1 MIRRMVEML
10 MDIPDNLMYPSWQQP
25 VLIPGLHLQ
34 IFNNWNDFFRTGIS
48 VTNNVNVSQA
58 VETGNFA
65 LGLSQ
70 TSQSGIV
77 PSTGM
82 NRWNAKASAERKLN
96 KNFTAG
102 FNANFSKTDIDKL
115 PSGNDTP
122 IAGAIAAPRSYN
134 LKGYPYNVPGDP
146 YTEIYY
152 RATTYYDN
160 PYWAVKHYHFNEK
173 TDRFFGNGYIDYK
186 SQIE

>member
-1 MIRRMVEML
+1 M
-10 MDIPDNLMYPSWQQP
+10 
-25 VLIPGLHLQ
+25 
-34 IFNNWNDFFRTGIS
+34 
-48 VTNNVNVSQA
+48 
-58 VETGNFA
+58 ETGNFA

-115 PSGNDTP
+115 PSGNDTAL
-122 IAGAIAAPRSYN
+122 AGVLGAPRSYN
-134 LKGYPYNVPGDP
+134 LKGYPYNIPGDP
-146 YTEIYY
+146 YTQIYY

-173 TDRFFGNGYIDYK
+173 TDRFFGNGYINYNAK
-186 SQIE
+186 LSE